1 MSKPKTRMTK
11 TFTKNDLV
19 RFLYDELN
27 EDERLEMKE
36 SLYADMELRTKLDEL
51 EEAKSALEALTIKA
65 PSDVVSR
72 ILYASKNLE
81 SA

>member
-1 MSKPKTRMTK
+1 MTK
-11 TFTKNDLV
+11 TFTENDLV

-36 SLYADMELRTKLDEL
+36 SLCADIELRSRLDEL
-51 EEAKSALEALTIKA
+51 EEAKSALDAVTMKA

-72 ILYASKNLE
+72 ILYASKNLQ

>member
-11 TFTKNDLV
+11 TFTENDLV

-27 EDERLEMKE
+27 EDERLEMRE
-36 SLYADMELRTKLDEL
+36 SLCADMELRARLDEL
-51 EEAKSALEALTIKA
+51 EEAKSALDAVTFKA

-72 ILYASKNLE
+72 ILYASKNLQ
-81 SA
+81 SI

>member
-11 TFTKNDLV
+11 TFTENDLL
-19 RFLYDELN
+19 RFLYDEVN

-36 SLYADMELRTKLDEL
+36 SLCADIELRTKLDEL
-51 EEAKSALEALTIKA
+51 EEAKSALDAFTMKA
-65 PSDVVSR
+65 PADVVSR

>member
-11 TFTKNDLV
+11 TITENDLL
-19 RFLYDELN
+19 RFLYDEVN
-27 EDERLEMKE
+27 EDERLEMNE
-36 SLYADMELRTKLDEL
+36 SLSADIELRTKLDEL
-51 EEAKSALEALTIKA
+51 EEAKSALDAFTVKA
-65 PSDVVSR
+65 PSEVVSR

>member
-11 TFTKNDLV
+11 TFTENDLL
-19 RFLYDELN
+19 RFLYDEVN

-36 SLYADMELRTKLDEL
+36 SLCADIELRTRLDEL
-51 EEAKSALEALTIKA
+51 QEAKSALDAFTMKA

>member
-1 MSKPKTRMTK
+1 MTK

-19 RFLYDELN
+19 RFLYEELN

-36 SLYADMELRTKLDEL
+36 SLCADMELRTKLDEL
-51 EEAKSALEALTIKA
+51 EEAKSALETLTIKA

>member
-1 MSKPKTRMTK
+1 MTK
-11 TFTKNDLV
+11 TFTENDLL
-19 RFLYDELN
+19 RFLYDEVN

-36 SLYADMELRTKLDEL
+36 SLSADIELRTRLDEL
-51 EEAKSALEALTIKA
+51 EEAKSALDAFAMKA
-65 PSDVVSR
+65 PADVVSR

>member
-11 TFTKNDLV
+11 TFTENDLV

-36 SLYADMELRTKLDEL
+36 SLCADMELRSKLDEL

-65 PSDVVSR
+65 PQDVVSR
-72 ILYASKNLE
+72 ILYASKNLQ

>member
-11 TFTKNDLV
+11 TFTEDDLV
-19 RFLYDELN
+19 RFLYDEVN

-36 SLYADMELRTKLDEL
+36 SLCADIELRSRLDEL
-51 EEAKSALEALTIKA
+51 EEAKSALDAVTMKA

-72 ILYASKNLE
+72 ILYASKNLQ

>member
-11 TFTKNDLV
+11 TFTENDLL
-19 RFLYDELN
+19 RFLYDEVN

-36 SLYADMELRTKLDEL
+36 SLCADIELRTRLDEL
-51 EEAKSALEALTIKA
+51 QEAKAALDAFTMKA

>member
-19 RFLYDELN
+19 RFLYEELN

-36 SLYADMELRTKLDEL
+36 SLCADMELRTKLDEL
-51 EEAKSALEALTIKA
+51 EEAKSALETLTIKA

>member
-1 MSKPKTRMTK
+1 MTK
-11 TFTKNDLV
+11 TFTENDLL
-19 RFLYDELN
+19 RFLYDEVN

-36 SLYADMELRTKLDEL
+36 SLCADIELRTRLDEL
-51 EEAKSALEALTIKA
+51 QEAKSALDAFTMKA